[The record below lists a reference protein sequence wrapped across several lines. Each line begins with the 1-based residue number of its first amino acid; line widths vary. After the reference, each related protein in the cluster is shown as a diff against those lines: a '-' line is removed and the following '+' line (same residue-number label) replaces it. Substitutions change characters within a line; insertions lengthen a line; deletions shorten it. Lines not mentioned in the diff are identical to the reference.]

1 MYQRLPVCC
10 ARGRPVCHQD
20 GKRASIQINIWEPTN
35 EVTSF
40 AVDLS
45 KLQATRSGKSNFTA
59 SARECAGAEL
69 LHVPAT
75 AVAALAMLLVPM
87 SVMPV
92 PIAAVAGVVVPAV
105 AALAMLL
112 VPMSVM
118 PVPIAAVA
126 GVVVPAVAALA
137 MLLVPMSVMSMSI
150 AAVAGV
156 VVPVAML
163 LVPMSV
169 MAFSVSIM
177 PVSIVPVSLV
187 AVIIMRMALMA
198 VAILVDVVP
207 MGVMSMPV
215 SLPYLGDGLGSESLL
230 HVQLRALCERLR
242 DLVLA
247 KA

>member
-1 MYQRLPVCC
+1 
-10 ARGRPVCHQD
+10 VCHQD

-75 AVAALAMLLVPM
+75 
-87 SVMPV
+87 
-92 PIAAVAGVVVPAV
+92 AV